1 MSRPFAG
8 TSSSNNMQDEEEDEE
23 GGEEAGSAADNG
35 PLEGFIMARIS
46 TM

>member
-1 MSRPFAG
+1 
-8 TSSSNNMQDEEEDEE
+8 MQDEEEDEE
-23 GGEEAGSAADNG
+23 GGEESGSAADNG